1 MKNLFFEL
9 RNLRRM
15 NNPFFEMRSVNF
27 MKNLFFELRSVKSK
41 KYLFFALAI
50 ITLSA
55 PAFASRNPIPDLGF
69 GNEGVVIKHDPSNF
83 EMAIRFRSQ
92 FRFTYEDFENE
103 TMQDYADFNV
113 RRMRLRFDGTAFDD
127 RFLYKIQLSFTRGDL
142 DFDTFEFPNIL
153 RDAVVGWRLTDKS
166 TLWFGQ
172 TKLPGNRQRVV
183 SSGNLEL
190 VDRSLLNA
198 TFTIDRDMGLQWY
211 NQIGD
216 VRPVWLKF
224 AISNGEGRS
233 INNKNKDMSYT
244 ARAEWLPLGEFTN
257 DGDYYEGDLAF
268 EKHPKIALG
277 VVYNLNPGTNRVGGQ
292 IGRIITDGTDSFISR
307 DLQTFLAD
315 FLIKYRGWAFSSEFA
330 ARDTDDPIVPISDTE
345 NAAIYKGQAVTAQL
359 SYRFANNLA
368 PVVRFTKLFPDDEIL
383 TLENERTQY
392 TVGLTKYLNQHQVK
406 LQTDITLDQQRNSFL
421 GVNEDNFLFRIQV
434 EYGI

>member
-1 MKNLFFEL
+1 MKSFF
-9 RNLRRM
+9 M
-15 NNPFFEMRSVNF
+15 V
-27 MKNLFFELRSVKSK
+27 
-41 KYLFFALAI
+41 FALI
-50 ITLSA
+50 FFNSY
-55 PAFASRNPIPDLGF
+55 AFAGSNPIPDLGF

-103 TMQDYADFNV
+103 AMQDYADFNV

-142 DFDTFEFPNIL
+142 DFDTIEYPNVL

-198 TFTIDRDMGLQWY
+198 TFSIDRDIGLQWY

-216 VRPVWLKF
+216 QRPFWLKF

-233 INNKNKDMSYT
+233 INNKNKEMSYT
-244 ARAEWLPLGEFTN
+244 ARAEWLPLGDFTG

-268 EKHPKIALG
+268 EKNPKIALG
-277 VVYNLNPGTNRVGGQ
+277 MVYNYNPGTNRVGGQ
-292 IGRIITDGTDSFISR
+292 IGRIITDGTDSFILR
-307 DLQTFLAD
+307 DIQTVFAD
-315 FLIKYRGWAFSSEFA
+315 FLLKYRGWAFSSEFV
-330 ARDTDDPIVPISDTE
+330 ARDADDPIVPISATE
-345 NAAIYKGQAVTAQL
+345 NAAIYKGKAVTAQL
-359 SYRFANNLA
+359 SYRLSNNLA

-383 TLENERTQY
+383 SLENERTQY

-406 LQTDITLDQQRNSFL
+406 LQGDLTLEQQRNSSE
-421 GVNEDNFLFRIQV
+421 GVDEDNVMFRLQV